1 MTGKLKCLIAQDVL
15 VVIQEKFAHSMK
27 LWSCCYSMFQ
37 NQPIISHSLYELL
50 CLRCSLQA
58 TVTSCSMCVRS
69 LPHIFKYRPY
79 KRTWLWDA
87 SGCMFMLLPLL
98 LKGHWEPP
106 CCPFSLAW
114 ALSTASVTAAA
125 MQSNQKRV
133 RCSIDEVKAPTRARV
148 LTGSLELIWWRLQK
162 EDILGLK
169 PEKMQNYLALI
180 YWRLEQKGG
189 TFFSLRK

>member
-1 MTGKLKCLIAQDVL
+1 MTGKLKCLIAQDIL
-15 VVIQEKFAHSMK
+15 VVISLSLHSMK

-37 NQPIISHSLYELL
+37 NHLIISHSLYELL

-98 LKGHWEPP
+98 LEGHWEPP

-114 ALSTASVTAAA
+114 ALSTASVILFFAAL
-125 MQSNQKRV
+125 QSNQKRV
-133 RCSIDEVKAPTRARV
+133 RCSIEEVKAPTRARV
-148 LTGSLELIWWRLQK
+148 LTGSLELIWWRVQQ

-169 PEKMQNYLALI
+169 REKMQNYSNLI
-180 YWRLEQKGG
+180 K
-189 TFFSLRK
+189 